1 MNNKKKKVH
10 KYKRANLFEDGGQL
24 TEEQKAQRTASQIQ
38 DLISGAGNL
47 TTSISNNL
55 SVPNTQS
62 PAIQAGTKE
71 DLFSAWGNYNPVKLG
86 RSNNVGSSVSSG
98 LSGASAGLSFGPVG
112 AAVGGGVGL
121 IGGLVSSIFGNK
133 KRERRERQLNYENQR
148 NFGAMADTLNAQD
161 IDMQASNYFK
171 KGGNIHI
178 KKKNRGK
185 FTEYCGG
192 KVTSACIQKGLHSS
206 NPTTRKRANFARN
219 ARGWKHDDGGFLSS
233 YTNPSSL
240 EEVIGKGVLQVLD
253 PTGISSYPD
262 AVLSISNFVENPSLE
277 NLSDMGINIFSALP
291 IVGKVTAPAKIAKIV
306 GKAKALEKAR
316 RLGQKASNI
325 NKKIDTLPELF
336 WPTRK
341 LTERVQDFTSKYV
354 SQPIF
359 EKYMSKNKIERAK
372 QLTNANILIDM
383 GNSANSVSDIYQ
395 TIDEGLNLPFANN
408 YTTRDSLNTPNRGK
422 EFLNMKAE
430 GGSLSSNSDNFTN
443 GVTMFENG
451 GTHEEN
457 PNMGILQGYD
467 QNGIPNLVEEGEV
480 KYNDYIYSNRL
491 KPSKNLLIQANL
503 NSKKYEGQTYAQIAK
518 DINKESEERPN
529 DPISK
534 RGLSTNMSR
543 LQLAQELQRAQTE
556 QDNMQQA
563 NIGQDGMY
571 LNVRPRTPSR
581 REIEQDYIDL
591 GGAQP
596 TADNFNT
603 LYDLGLNAMPAPQ
616 LIDQATAEKIQSDNF
631 NANQPQNPK
640 LGRAQQY
647 SSYLRYVPA
656 LGAAVGVATD
666 ALGLTNKP
674 NYSSAE
680 RMEKLRV
687 TPTPIGNYLTYR
699 PFDRNYYINQ
709 LNSNAGAT
717 RRALQNASAG
727 NRATYAA
734 GLLSADYNQG
744 IQLGQ
749 LARQAEEYNLA
760 QRQAVEQFNRGTN
773 MANAEMDMRAQQMN
787 NDYIQ
792 RAAALRDNARMASSQ
807 ARSVNLSNL
816 FNSLGDIGRE
826 QATRNMILTNPAS
839 PYYMTADGRIVY
851 KGTK

>member
-10 KYKRANLFEDGGQL
+10 KYKRANLLEEGGQL
-24 TEEQKAQRTASQIQ
+24 IDQIQ
-38 DLISGAGNL
+38 SLIPGTSNL
-47 TTSISNNL
+47 TTNISNNL

-71 DLFSAWGNYNPVKLG
+71 DLFNAWGNYNPVKLG

-98 LSGASAGLSFGPVG
+98 LSGASAGLTFGPVG

-171 KGGNIHI
+171 KGGGIHI

-192 KVTSACIQKGLHSS
+192 KVTSECIQRGLHSS

-219 ARGWKHDDGGFLSS
+219 ARKWQHTNGGYLLS
-233 YTNPSSL
+233 N
-240 EEVIGKGVLQVLD
+240 G
-253 PTGISSYPD
+253 
-262 AVLSISNFVENPSLE
+262 
-277 NLSDMGINIFSALP
+277 
-291 IVGKVTAPAKIAKIV
+291 
-306 GKAKALEKAR
+306 
-316 RLGQKASNI
+316 GQI
-325 NKKIDTLPELF
+325 
-336 WPTRK
+336 
-341 LTERVQDFTSKYV
+341 
-354 SQPIF
+354 
-359 EKYMSKNKIERAK
+359 
-372 QLTNANILIDM
+372 
-383 GNSANSVSDIYQ
+383 
-395 TIDEGLNLPFANN
+395 
-408 YTTRDSLNTPNRGK
+408 
-422 EFLNMKAE
+422 
-430 GGSLSSNSDNFTN
+430 TN
-443 GVTMFENG
+443 GVTVFENG
-451 GTHEEN
+451 GTHEQN

-467 QNGIPNLVEEGEV
+467 QNGVPNLVEEGEV

-503 NSKKYEGQTYAQIAK
+503 DSKKYEGQTYAQIAK
-518 DINKESEERPN
+518 DINKESKERPN

-543 LQLAQELQRAQTE
+543 LQAIQEVQRAQTE
-556 QDNMQQA
+556 QDDMQQA

-571 LNVRPRTPSR
+571 LNIRPGIPSS
-581 REIEQDYIDL
+581 EEMEQDYIDL
-591 GGAQP
+591 GGTQP
-596 TADNFNT
+596 IIDNFNP
-603 LYDLGLNAMPAPQ
+603 LYDLSLNAMSAPQ
-616 LIDQATAEKIQSDNF
+616 PVDQATAEKIQSNNF
-631 NANQPQNPK
+631 DANQPQNPR
-640 LGRAQQY
+640 LNTAQQY

-656 LGAAVGVATD
+656 LGTAVGVATD
-666 ALGLTNKP
+666 ALGATNKP
-674 NYSSAE
+674 NYNSAE

-687 TPTPIGNYLTYR
+687 TPTSIGNYLTYR

-744 IQLGQ
+744 MQLGQ

-773 MANAEMDMRAQQMN
+773 MANAEMDMRAQQIN

-792 RAAALRDNARMASSQ
+792 RAAALRDNARIASSQ